1 MELEERYLLPQE
13 ERTFRA
19 SAAALMKNVYAWMTL
34 GLVATALMALVV
46 SSNQMLMNAIFSG
59 RFTFMALCIA
69 EIALVWIFASRIQTM
84 SYSVATTV
92 FFAYSLLNGATLASI
107 FYVYDLGSI
116 VSVFF
121 ITAGTFGATSL
132 IGYITKKDLSG
143 WGHFLIMGLIGIIIA
158 SLVNMFMRNGIV
170 SYVISLI
177 SVVLFVGLTAY
188 DTQNI
193 KRLLINADGYVDDDV
208 KKIALLGALSLYLD
222 FINLFLALLRIFG
235 GSRD

>member
-1 MELEERYLLPQE
+1 
-13 ERTFRA
+13 
-19 SAAALMKNVYAWMTL
+19 
-34 GLVATALMALVV
+34 
-46 SSNQMLMNAIFSG
+46 
-59 RFTFMALCIA
+59 
-69 EIALVWIFASRIQTM
+69 M
-84 SYSVATTV
+84 SYSVATAV

-121 ITAGTFGATSL
+121 ITAGTFGVTSL

>member
-84 SYSVATTV
+84 SYSVATAV

-121 ITAGTFGATSL
+121 ITAGTFGVTSL